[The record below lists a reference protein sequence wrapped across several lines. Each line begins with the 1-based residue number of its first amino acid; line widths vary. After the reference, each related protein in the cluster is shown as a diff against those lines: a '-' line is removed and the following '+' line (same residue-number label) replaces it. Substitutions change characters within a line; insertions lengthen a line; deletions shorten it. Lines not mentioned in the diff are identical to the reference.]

1 MIIDYDNDAHN
12 GGIQGPGGHEVAGR
26 EHREHGA
33 RLPGLLRQRRNH
45 GLGVQAGA

>member
-1 MIIDYDNDAHN
+1 MIDSDTDANIDD
-12 GGIQGPGGHEVAGR
+12 IQGPGGHEVAGR